1 MGPRPATQFP
11 AHIHI
16 IPPKDLNVNKT
27 IGKFGKQAMNEQ
39 CKRDP
44 MAAVSSPDLNA
55 ERLATLKKLF
65 PDLFSNEGRLNLDEL
80 KKVVDPALVTEAER
94 YDFRWYGKTR
104 SKRNAFTP
112 SRAALV
118 HDPARS
124 VNPDKANGNLIIE
137 GENLEVLK
145 LLTSAYRERIK
156 CIYIDPP
163 YNTGN
168 DFVYSDNFA
177 EGQKPYWEQT
187 GVTQNGVKTDT
198 NTNSDGRFH
207 SNWLSMM
214 QSRLLVARYL
224 LRQDGVIFV
233 SIDDGELQNLL
244 RVMDEVFGEENHIGV
259 ISWRNVT
266 DNNPTRLT
274 KDNEFIVVYARS
286 IEDQP
291 DEWKSL
297 MSDAKDLLE
306 AEFQRLKSD
315 GLPNSIIEENIRSF
329 IAANSKVLG
338 NLTRYK
344 WADDNGLY
352 TGSES
357 VHNPR
362 PGGYDF
368 EVKHPKTGG
377 LMRKPAT
384 GYRFPEAT
392 FREMEAQGIILYGD
406 DENQIVKIKKYL
418 RDFRD
423 SLRSVITLDGRLGS
437 YDMKRLF
444 NSSDNI
450 FTNPKPTDLL
460 KQLYSFTTYTDSVIL
475 DFFGGS
481 GTTAQAIVE
490 MNKADGGNRKFIL
503 VQIPEL
509 TDEKSAAH
517 KAGFKKISDITTERA
532 KRVIARIQDEAKD
545 KLPGDPQREFA
556 DSLGF
561 KVFTLA
567 KSHFPRVEFAPD
579 PAKTEAENIAL
590 LDQYIREKENTFDIQ
605 FNKATVLDE
614 VLLKN
619 GFMLDYTLAPCP
631 EFEKNEVLRVQD
643 AHKEALVCLDREIAP
658 ETVDRFKGDKQSFF
672 ICLELA
678 LDTTKKWNLKH
689 HLNDRLNAM

>member
-1 MGPRPATQFP
+1 MSPS
-11 AHIHI
+11 
-16 IPPKDLNVNKT
+16 PKNPL
-27 IGKFGKQAMNEQ
+27 
-39 CKRDP
+39 
-44 MAAVSSPDLNA
+44 AAVSSPDLNR

-80 KKVVDPALVTEAER
+80 KKVVDPALVTETER

-118 HDPARS
+118 HDSTRS

-187 GVTQNGVKTDT
+187 GVTQNGVKVDT
-198 NTNSDGRFH
+198 NTSSDGRFH

-224 LRQDGVIFV
+224 LRPDGAIFV
-233 SIDDGELQNLL
+233 SIDDNELSNL
-244 RVMDEVFGEENHIGV
+244 RRIMDEVFGEENFLGCV
-259 ISWRNVT
+259 IWQH
-266 DNNPTRLT
+266 
-274 KDNEFIVVYARS
+274 S
-286 IEDQP
+286 IQP
-291 DEWKSL
+291 KGYSG
-297 MSDAKDLLE
+297 K
-306 AEFQRLKSD
+306 F
-315 GLPNSIIEENIRSF
+315 
-329 IAANSKVLG
+329 
-338 NLTRYK
+338 
-344 WADDNGLY
+344 
-352 TGSES
+352 S
-357 VHNPR
+357 VHHNFILCYQRSDVFELANLERTEEHNQNYSNPDNDPNGPWRTGDVRNALYR
-362 PGGYDF
+362 PNLIYDIDTPSGKKISPSQNGWRWSRETVAQKIASGEIVF
-368 EVKHPKTGG
+368 SHDESRIIRKIYLKNVEGRTPETIWFGKTVG
-377 LMRKPAT
+377 T
-384 GYRFPEAT
+384 T
-392 FREMEAQGIILYGD
+392 
-406 DENQIVKIKKYL
+406 
-418 RDFRD
+418 RDA
-423 SLRSVITLDGRLGS
+423 
-437 YDMKRLF
+437 
-444 NSSDNI
+444 NEE
-450 FTNPKPTDLL
+450 L
-460 KQLYSFTTYTDSVIL
+460 KQLFDSVVPFDTPKPSKLIQHMLQLSTDTESDNVVL

-481 GTTAQAIVE
+481 GTTAQAVME
-490 MNKADGGNRKFIL
+490 LNKADGGNRKFIL
-503 VQIPEL
+503 VQLPEL

-517 KAGFKKISDITTERA
+517 KAGFKKISDITIERV
-532 KRVIARIQDEAKD
+532 KRVIARIQDEASD

-561 KVFTLA
+561 KVYTLA

-590 LDQYIREKENTFDIQ
+590 LEQYIREKENTFDIQ
-605 FNKATVLDE
+605 FNKDTVLDE

-619 GFMLDYTLAPCP
+619 GFMLDYTLTPCP
-631 EFEKNEVLRVQD
+631 EFTKNEVFRAKD
-643 AHKEALVCLDREIAP
+643 AHKEALVCLDRQIAP
-658 ETVDRFKGDKQSFF
+658 ETVDHFKGDKQSFF

-689 HLNDRLNAM
+689 HLSDRLNAM

>member
-1 MGPRPATQFP
+1 MSPS
-11 AHIHI
+11 
-16 IPPKDLNVNKT
+16 PKNPL
-27 IGKFGKQAMNEQ
+27 
-39 CKRDP
+39 
-44 MAAVSSPDLNA
+44 AAVSSPDLNR

-80 KKVVDPALVTEAER
+80 KKVVDPALVTETER

-118 HDPARS
+118 HDSTRS

-187 GVTQNGVKTDT
+187 GVTQNGVKVDT
-198 NTNSDGRFH
+198 NTSSDGRFH

-224 LRQDGVIFV
+224 LRPDGAIFV
-233 SIDDGELQNLL
+233 SIDDNELSNL
-244 RVMDEVFGEENHIGV
+244 RRIMDEVFGEENFLGCV
-259 ISWRNVT
+259 IWQH
-266 DNNPTRLT
+266 
-274 KDNEFIVVYARS
+274 S
-286 IEDQP
+286 IQP
-291 DEWKSL
+291 KGYSG
-297 MSDAKDLLE
+297 K
-306 AEFQRLKSD
+306 F
-315 GLPNSIIEENIRSF
+315 
-329 IAANSKVLG
+329 
-338 NLTRYK
+338 
-344 WADDNGLY
+344 
-352 TGSES
+352 S
-357 VHNPR
+357 VHHNFILCYQRSDVFELANLERTEEHNQNYSNPDNDPNGPWRTGDVRNALYR
-362 PGGYDF
+362 PNLIYDIDTPSGKKISPPQNGWRWSRETVAQKIASGEIVF
-368 EVKHPKTGG
+368 SHDESRIIRKIYLKNVEGRTPETIWFGKTVG
-377 LMRKPAT
+377 T
-384 GYRFPEAT
+384 T
-392 FREMEAQGIILYGD
+392 
-406 DENQIVKIKKYL
+406 
-418 RDFRD
+418 RDA
-423 SLRSVITLDGRLGS
+423 
-437 YDMKRLF
+437 
-444 NSSDNI
+444 NEE
-450 FTNPKPTDLL
+450 L
-460 KQLYSFTTYTDSVIL
+460 KQLFDSVVPFDTPKPSKLIQHMLQLSTDTESDNVVL

-481 GTTAQAIVE
+481 GTTAQAVME
-490 MNKADGGNRKFIL
+490 LNKADGGNRKFIL
-503 VQIPEL
+503 VQLPEL

-517 KAGFKKISDITTERA
+517 KAGFKKISDITIERV
-532 KRVIARIQDEAKD
+532 KRVIARIQDEASD

-561 KVFTLA
+561 KVYTLA

-590 LDQYIREKENTFDIQ
+590 LEQYIREKENTFDIQ
-605 FNKATVLDE
+605 FNKDTVLDE

-619 GFMLDYTLAPCP
+619 GFMLDYTLTPCP
-631 EFEKNEVLRVQD
+631 EFTKNEVFRAKD
-643 AHKEALVCLDREIAP
+643 AHKEALVCLDRQIAP
-658 ETVDRFKGDKQSFF
+658 ETVDHFKGDKQSFF

-689 HLNDRLNAM
+689 HLSDRLNAM